1 MVYVCVAKM
10 CKYKGR
16 DIVSIQKLLRH
27 EDIKTTRKYI
37 NAEKT
42 DLKSSVDVLQY
53 SA

>member
-1 MVYVCVAKM
+1 MM
-10 CKYKGR
+10 SEKGR

-27 EDIKTTRKYI
+27 KDIKTVRKYI